1 MQIHI
6 EGRESPRVSEP
17 RSWANE
23 AHITQR
29 LICIGQAVVLQIF
42 YPLHSEKTSLA
53 RFPGDQGILFWDSI
67 RQY

>member
-23 AHITQR
+23 AHIAQR
-29 LICIGQAVVLQIF
+29 IDLHRPSSGVTDILPAVGTMRKV
-42 YPLHSEKTSLA
+42 PWLA
-53 RFPGDQGILFWDSI
+53 FQ
-67 RQY
+67 